1 MKKSAEVKQPEKQNY
16 VEGEVLVK
24 FKEQKIDLEQS
35 VGRTKARQFAVSKN
49 LDKKE
54 DIRKSNISVL
64 KIKDSKTVE
73 EKIAELK
80 NDSRVEYVQPNF
92 LYYPLAIDTND
103 TYGGLLW
110 GLDNTGQNVNG
121 VSGIDDADIDA
132 PEAWEMLDG
141 SEDDVIVAVI
151 DDGVAYNH
159 PDLIDN
165 MWDGTNCS
173 GSDKNGNP
181 LSGNCLHGYDYEDND
196 LDPLPTS
203 GSHGTH
209 IAGTIGAVKNNGMG
223 IIGVAPNVKIM
234 ALKVDYSTSQIVK
247 SIDFAEQNG
256 AKVINASWGCYG
268 SGQGG
273 THAVCGGDH
282 DYRDQAMINA
292 IESFSGLF
300 IVAAGNGDG
309 DTDEDGDDH
318 DNGQTLHFY
327 PCDHTSDN
335 IICVAATDSDDNLAD
350 FSDYGINSVDVG
362 APGVNIYSTVPSL
375 ISSTLLNETF
385 EEITP
390 PNTPN
395 EWIKTDYWGTYNL
408 GSVFGNVLYG
418 DLNYPYTNNVD
429 STITLPTY
437 NLDEAS
443 SATIDFWTRCDTE
456 YITTDWHDYMALEI
470 SSDGINFDEYVIRWD
485 EAALNS
491 LDDSIPNGD
500 GIIYHF
506 NNLPIPNSC
515 LTNDFKLRFRW
526 HTNTSDGNYDGCWI
540 DDIVIN
546 KSVYTD
552 GSDENYDYASG
563 TSMAAPHVA
572 GLAALIWGYK
582 PELSYSDVKNVILTT
597 GDSLDSLAGKTTT
610 GKRINAFK
618 ALDSLASS
626 GTEVSGNITEDT
638 TWTLGNSP
646 YIVMGTVQV
655 YATLTIE
662 PGVEVRFNT
671 DAGLTIGGELIAVGT
686 EDQRIIFTSNNDN
699 PSAGNWKEIRF
710 IDTATDALLDDD
722 GNYLSG
728 SIIKHCQIEHAYSA
742 IIAEDS
748 SPYIESN
755 IVRYGKRGI
764 FVNNSS
770 SIIKN
775 NTVYDI
781 NHLPLDLSGNLGW
794 GIFSW
799 EGNPT
804 VIDNEIKN
812 CSGGYSGR
820 DGALV
825 MNNVIKD
832 NTIGINGTSIIK
844 QNTITGNNTGIVASG
859 NIISKNIISG
869 NEIGILTGEYKYL
882 QLSVSRNNIF
892 DNLDYNI
899 KVQTSADIDAVNN
912 YWGTTD
918 TTIIDEKIYD
928 YYDDISL
935 GKVNYIPFA
944 TAELDFDDQTPP
956 NITGLSNDNTPTQSK
971 TWNWDS
977 DDPAAKFRYAIT
989 QIFDWVPVGDYSD
1002 IKTATQDTGDGIY
1015 WLHVQAIDEVGNES
1029 GLTIV
1034 SAILDNIPPTAVL
1047 SGTPPNP
1054 TNQTTTNITVG
1065 NAVDTEIVT
1074 HYRYSLDGDD
1084 YGNETSVNEN
1094 IQSSGLADGEHT
1106 LSVIGRDEAGNWQ
1119 SEVNPTLYTW
1129 TVDTTPPT
1137 VEETTPVTTPTSD
1150 STPDVGI
1157 TVENGASWE
1166 IKNGEAVLAT
1176 GVGTGIE
1183 QIVTLLELTEGTY
1196 NLTLTAAD
1204 EAGNTITINLSEF
1217 TIDLSASPIS
1227 LSTLPNDPTKETT
1240 ADITVSGDDIVVYK
1254 YNLDNAGYGEEMS
1267 IDTNIILSG
1276 LSEGEHTIFVK
1287 GRDEA
1292 GNWSDEVSETWTV
1305 DLTPPNAP
1313 LITDPAE
1320 AIILNADTYFIAGT
1334 AEDNSLVK
1342 IYSGAELVGS
1352 QQLGIGETAYS
1363 IEIDLAQNA
1372 DNNFTATAIDLAGNE
1387 SASAAVPIITEDSIA
1402 PAVVITSPDD
1412 ELITNQNPITLNWT
1426 VDGEKFSEEITLM
1439 EGENVLT
1446 KEVTD
1451 EAGNVGSDSITV
1463 ILDTTPPVRSDGL
1476 PTGVLPAGTTQATL
1490 SLTTDEDAICHYA
1503 VDADTEYSE
1512 MTGIF
1517 GTTGEKDHSTLI
1529 TGLADGNSYTY
1540 YVRCQDRL
1548 GNTNGND
1555 YAISFSIDSPPPTN
1569 SGGSGGGGSYT
1580 PSSQVANNVPLKIT
1594 PFQKG
1599 TLNQNLNNK
1608 NKIKLEVPKGSVKST
1623 TTFTANEGSLKEG
1636 DVPKDKIG
1644 AFLFNG
1650 LVFNI
1655 EAVDAGGNT
1664 VREFL
1669 EDLTITLTVP
1679 DLPDD
1684 TSTLELY
1691 YYDDEKEEWIIIT
1704 GVEFGKNTITFKV
1717 NHLTRFALFETN
1729 AVKEGEVKG
1738 IADVDIIDGDIIQC
1752 KTSDNPFAVYIVK
1765 IVGDTKY
1772 IRHIVSVE
1780 IFNHYGHLKWENL
1793 KQVDS
1798 LDNYSLSSWVR
1809 VNTGSNGTATPTD
1822 RVYEINGDQTKH
1834 WVNMTAKQFLSHGGS
1849 ETAIYSVNQEELD
1862 LYVAGPDVMML

>member
-1 MKKSAEVKQPEKQNY
+1 MVLTIFSGLLNPASLSFAADKSVIVNDDLTRKKVNLEQPRFYNGEKTKEFSADESLKKSAEVKQPEKQNY

-54 DIRKSNISVL
+54 DVRKSNISVL

-350 FSDYGINSVDVG
+350 FSDYGVNSVDVG
-362 APGVNIYSTVPSL
+362 APGVNIYSTVADT
-375 ISSTLLNETF
+375 TLFSEDF
-385 EEITP
+385 ESYQEGSFGNFIP
-390 PNTPN
+390 GGNTTN
-395 EWIKTDYWGTYNL
+395 WWGVGHDGYSQVIYTDYLTYLTQISYEPNA
-408 GSVFGNVLYG
+408 FTYIEKPI
-418 DLNYPYTNNVD
+418 DLSSPNIVNA
-429 STITLPTY
+429 TLSFNIWCDTP
-437 NLDEAS
+437 S
-443 SATIDFWTRCDTE
+443 SATYDDYVYTDYFSNG
-456 YITTDWHDYMALEI
+456 DWHASKIYDEDRIIFDGGSEWVDHGFIGHYKKYTEDI
-470 SSDGINFDEYVIRWD
+470 SNY
-485 EAALNS
+485 
-491 LDDSIPNGD
+491 
-500 GIIYHF
+500 
-506 NNLPIPNSC
+506 
-515 LTNDFKLRFRW
+515 LTSDFKFSFNW
-526 HTNTSDGNYDGCWI
+526 VTDSTWDNNFGCTI
-540 DDIVIN
+540 DDIKIT
-546 KSVYTD
+546 KYTD
-552 GSDENYDYASG
+552 GSDGNYNYASG
-563 TSMAAPHVA
+563 TSMAVPHVA

-582 PELSYSDVKNVILTT
+582 PELSYSDVKNVILAT
-597 GDSLDSLAGKTTT
+597 GDSLDSLAGRTTT
-610 GKRINAFK
+610 GKRINAHK
-618 ALDSLASS
+618 ALLSLTDTTPPIRDNGLPTGELSS
-626 GTEVSGNITEDT
+626 GTTETVISLETDENAICRYSETADTAYSEMSNTFSTTGKMVHSTTVTGLSDGQSYTYYVRCEDETGNSNTDDFEISFSVAEAINTPPVMQSVILNPNPAYTNTNLTATAVASDSDGDTVTFSYQWKKSIAVDYEFEDIIGETDPTLSSDNFVKGNIIKVEVTPSDGTDDGDPMESDPIT
-638 TWTLGNSP
+638 ISNSIP
-646 YIVMGTVQV
+646 TQPTVS
-655 YATLTIE
+655 IE
-662 PGVEVRFNT
+662 PNP
-671 DAGLTIGGELIAVGT
+671 AYA
-686 EDQRIIFTSNNDN
+686 NNDLTCN
-699 PSAGNWKEIRF
+699 AFGSS
-710 IDTATDALLDDD
+710 DDD
-722 GNYLSG
+722 GDSLSYLYKWYKDGVIQEDYTSTTIDSSLTATG
-728 SIIKHCQIEHAYSA
+728 EVWKCVVVANDGEAQGPAG
-742 IIAEDS
+742 EDS
-748 SPYIESN
+748 VTILETPDEVSP
-755 IVRYGKRGI
+755 
-764 FVNNSS
+764 
-770 SIIKN
+770 II
-775 NTVYDI
+775 TEVTPI
-781 NHLPLDLSGNLGW
+781 
-794 GIFSW
+794 
-799 EGNPT
+799 PT
-804 VIDNEIKN
+804 P
-812 CSGGYSGR
+812 
-820 DGALV
+820 
-825 MNNVIKD
+825 
-832 NTIGINGTSIIK
+832 T
-844 QNTITGNNTGIVASG
+844 
-859 NIISKNIISG
+859 
-869 NEIGILTGEYKYL
+869 
-882 QLSVSRNNIF
+882 
-892 DNLDYNI
+892 
-899 KVQTSADIDAVNN
+899 
-912 YWGTTD
+912 
-918 TTIIDEKIYD
+918 
-928 YYDDISL
+928 
-935 GKVNYIPFA
+935 
-944 TAELDFDDQTPP
+944 
-956 NITGLSNDNTPTQSK
+956 NDNTPNYTFHSTK
-971 TWNWDS
+971 AGTITYDGGCVS
-977 DDPAAKFRYAIT
+977 DTVDAVEGDNTIT
-989 QIFDWVPVGDYSD
+989 FNKLD
-1002 IKTATQDTGDGIY
+1002 DGVY
-1015 WLHVQAIDEVGNES
+1015 GGCE
-1029 GLTIV
+1029 
-1034 SAILDNIPPTAVL
+1034 
-1047 SGTPPNP
+1047 
-1054 TNQTTTNITVG
+1054 ITVTDAD
-1065 NAVDTEIVT
+1065 N
-1074 HYRYSLDGDD
+1074 
-1084 YGNETSVNEN
+1084 NTSVP
-1094 IQSSGLADGEHT
+1094 L
-1106 LSVIGRDEAGNWQ
+1106 VI
-1119 SEVNPTLYTW
+1119 TTFI
-1129 TVDTTPPT
+1129 VDTTPPVITLIGDDPVELFVGDDYTEYGATAEDIIDGDISEEIVIDDSDVDTSAAGIYEVTYNVSDAAGNQADEVIRIVNILEEPMPTYYAT
-1137 VEETTPVTTPTSD
+1137 VIKLSD
-1150 STPDVGI
+1150 SKGNTELQSEYNNGNHTWPSPYPVLKVGETI
-1157 TVENGASWE
+1157 TIEVNVDNMVADP
-1166 IKNGEAVLAT
+1166 VLYEF
-1176 GVGTGIE
+1176 VGTGFPNIW
-1183 QIVTLLELTEGTY
+1183 Q
-1196 NLTLTAAD
+1196 AD
-1204 EAGNTITINLSEF
+1204 NNVTITIDEDIFNLE
-1217 TIDLSASPIS
+1217 TIHLRVFIKNSDNQYRA
-1227 LSTLPNDPTKETT
+1227 PNY
-1240 ADITVSGDDIVVYK
+1240 DDMIQVFYK
-1254 YNLDNAGYGEEMS
+1254 
-1267 IDTNIILSG
+1267 
-1276 LSEGEHTIFVK
+1276 K
-1287 GRDEA
+1287 
-1292 GNWSDEVSETWTV
+1292 
-1305 DLTPPNAP
+1305 
-1313 LITDPAE
+1313 E
-1320 AIILNADTYFIAGT
+1320 AIT
-1334 AEDNSLVK
+1334 S
-1342 IYSGAELVGS
+1342 
-1352 QQLGIGETAYS
+1352 
-1363 IEIDLAQNA
+1363 
-1372 DNNFTATAIDLAGNE
+1372 
-1387 SASAAVPIITEDSIA
+1387 PIITEVTPIPTPTNDNTPNYTFHSTKAGTITYSGGCSSNDITAVEGNNTITFNALADGVYGGCQITVTDTSDNTSEPLIVNTFTIDTVA
-1402 PAVVITSPDD
+1402 PVVVITSPGDG
-1412 ELITNQNPITLNWT
+1412 LITNQNSITLNWT

-1476 PTGVLPAGTTQATL
+1476 PTGALPAGTTQATL
-1490 SLTTDEDAICHYA
+1490 SLTTDEDATCRYA

-1555 YAISFSIDSPPPTN
+1555 YAISFSVDFPPA
-1569 SGGSGGGGSYT
+1569 SSSGGGGGYSPPTNISSFNKPLTISY
-1580 PSSQVANNVPLKIT
+1580 N
-1594 PFQKG
+1594 QKG
-1599 TLNQNLNNK
+1599 TLTQDLNDENK
-1608 NKIKLEVPKGSVKST
+1608 VKVEVPKGSVKST
-1623 TTFTANEGSLKEG
+1623 TTFTVNEGSLKEG

-1717 NHLTRFALFETN
+1717 NHLTRFALFEIN

-1752 KTSDNPFAVYIVK
+1752 ETSDNPFAVYIVK

-1809 VNTGSNGTATPTD
+1809 VNTGSNGTAAPTD

-1834 WVNMTAKQFLSHGGS
+1834 WVNMTAEQFLSHGGS

-1862 LYVAGPDVMML
+1862 LYVVGPDVMML